1 MELTESDNKFLD
13 MFKGKTDT
21 TQEDIEEAM
30 SKSEDYEYNTP
41 EEISTAAERVL
52 EKLRQVNSEY
62 LSWFEMLL
70 AIVFGVVGY
79 NLPVWL
85 LYFQAKM
92 RQIEMEDEVMQF
104 QTIILMLMRI
114 ERVNVEMILEWLE
127 RYSNIFKDPITG
139 FNFDID
145 LSVWDHKVIKDEDR
159 FYIGIKMPDSQYH
172 SFHGIHRNGN
182 AGTSLL

>member
-1 MELTESDNKFLD
+1 

-127 RYSNIFKDPITG
+127 RYKIF
-139 FNFDID
+139 
-145 LSVWDHKVIKDEDR
+145 
-159 FYIGIKMPDSQYH
+159 
-172 SFHGIHRNGN
+172 
-182 AGTSLL
+182 